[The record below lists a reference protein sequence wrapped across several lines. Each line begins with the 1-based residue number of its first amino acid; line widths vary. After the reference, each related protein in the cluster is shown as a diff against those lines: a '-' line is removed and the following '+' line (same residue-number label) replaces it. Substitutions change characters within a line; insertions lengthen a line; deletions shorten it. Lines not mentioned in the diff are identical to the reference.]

1 MAAFPIAPMPTTKKR
16 LNLTLSKDLAF
27 YIEKLALRDDVPQA
41 EKAVE
46 LIEKA
51 LEMEEDAYFAAIADK
66 RVAETKGWMSH
77 EEFWAKV
84 L

>member
-1 MAAFPIAPMPTTKKR
+1 MPTTKKR
-16 LNLTLSKDLAF
+16 LNLTLSKDMAF
-27 YIEKLALRDDVPQA
+27 YIEKLALRDEMPQA

-51 LEMEEDAYFAAIADK
+51 LEIEEDAYFAAIADK
-66 RVAETKGWMSH
+66 RAEETTGWMSH